1 MLLNYR
7 LRNIYSDEAIDFHS
21 QKIPKLGS
29 NYVCLIVIV
38 IDYVLQKDGSFYLQ
52 MFLKKNK
59 NIEKEHKVVM
69 HITDELKNSYDNSG
83 QLNKE

>member
-1 MLLNYR
+1 MFFKKM
-7 LRNIYSDEAIDFHS
+7 EAFIC
-21 QKIPKLGS
+21 K
-29 NYVCLIVIV
+29 C
-38 IDYVLQKDGSFYLQ
+38 
-52 MFLKKNK
+52 FLKKNK

>member
-52 MFLKKNK
+52 MFLKKK
-59 NIEKEHKVVM
+59 QKHWKR
-69 HITDELKNSYDNSG
+69 TQSG
-83 QLNKE
+83 NAYYWWIKKFIW